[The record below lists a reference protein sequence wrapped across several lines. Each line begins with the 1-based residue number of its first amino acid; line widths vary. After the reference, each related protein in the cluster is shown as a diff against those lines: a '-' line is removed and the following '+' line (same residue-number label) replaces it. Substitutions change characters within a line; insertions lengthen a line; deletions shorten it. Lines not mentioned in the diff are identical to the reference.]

1 MIRNKYIIT
10 NETESQ
16 IHITE
21 IQPNDPI
28 PQDCTQL
35 DTNMAFEVCAN
46 TEEEWNDLYGYYP
59 NAPYKI
65 AMPPYNK
72 EDGRVCGLIDAT
84 GGNIENYLTFYAEN
98 RGKQVILTY
107 IPETWESQIPNK

>member
-1 MIRNKYIIT
+1 MIKNKYIVT
-10 NETESQ
+10 KETESQ

-46 TEEEWNDLYGYYP
+46 TEEEWNDIYRYP

-65 AMPPYNK
+65 AFPPYNRN
-72 EDGRVCGLIDAT
+72 GCVCGLIDAT
-84 GGNIENYLTFYAEN
+84 GGNIESYLTFYAEN
-98 RGKQVILTY
+98 RKKQVILTY